1 MTALKMTRGK
11 NQGREGRKKSL
22 NGTRVM
28 VQDVG
33 NTVVFGMTNDE
44 SGGKRRKFGARRKR
58 RGTEVVKV
66 VDAFSNRRS
75 DKYRCCDPI

>member
-1 MTALKMTRGK
+1 MTALKMMRGK

-28 VQDVG
+28 VQEWVTAY
-33 NTVVFGMTNDE
+33 TVVFGMTNDE

-66 VDAFSNRRS
+66 VDAFSQSTIR
-75 DKYRCCDPI
+75 